1 MMNKAINRTDDKEA
15 VILTEF
21 VMRTV
26 ALVTGQ
32 SCALKVSEFFHDFGF
47 NISIESSDNWMLL

>member
-21 VMRTV
+21 ITRVV
-26 ALVTGQ
+26 SLVTGQ
-32 SCALKVSEFFHDFGF
+32 MDALKVYKTHFSIVGIEF
-47 NISIESSDNWMLL
+47 W